1 MKKRYYFYSSCSA
14 IILFLI
20 IPFFILISILIY
32 IFLGRPILFK
42 QIRPGYKGKPFIF
55 YKFRTMKNEVDETGN
70 LLPDSKRKTKFG
82 SFLRYTSIDELP
94 SLFNVLIGDMS
105 IVGPRPLLI
114 EYMNIYDT
122 HQLRRHE
129 VKPGITGWA
138 QINGRNKIS
147 WEEKFDLDI
156 WYVDNH
162 SFKLD
167 IKIILITIWKVL
179 RLEGI
184 NFSPDETMIKFKG
197 KNE

>member
-55 YKFRTMKNEVDETGN
+55 YKFRTMKNEVDENGN

>member
-1 MKKRYYFYSSCSA
+1 MKKRYYFYSSCSV

-20 IPFFILISILIY
+20 IPLFILISILIY
-32 IFLGRPILFK
+32 IFLGRPIFFK
-42 QIRPGYKGKPFIF
+42 QIRPGYKGKPFTF
-55 YKFRTMKNEVDETGN
+55 YKFRTMKNEVDENGN
-70 LLPDSKRKTKFG
+70 LLPDSKRITKFG

-94 SLFNVLIGDMS
+94 SLFKVLIGDMS
-105 IVGPRPLLI
+105 IVGPRPLLM

-122 HQLRRHE
+122 HQSRRHE

-156 WYVDNH
+156 WYVDNQ

-184 NFSPDETMIKFKG
+184 NFSPDKTMIKFKG